1 MKSINKLFIPLLL
14 LVAVAGCKKDFL
26 DRPSKSQIA
35 SNNFYQSTKEI
46 RMATASLYGGP
57 ANFQW
62 HHEGLLPF
70 GDVLSGNGTTGQYQG
85 IDNNEL
91 FGVNPSASNGIVK
104 NAWTGLYILIGQCNN
119 TILGIQQYAPAT
131 IPAAEK
137 NAAIAEA
144 RFIRGYAYFN
154 LVLHWGAVPI
164 IEDNTKLIDNPLLN
178 RIVVPDVYK
187 FVTNDLTYAVE
198 NLPAT
203 DVAGRVTTWSA
214 QGMLSKVYLTMAG
227 LGGNGTRNEAY
238 LDSAK
243 KYAGNVCKNKGL
255 ALFGQDDP
263 NHQGYYDLFKP
274 QNNDV
279 PEMLFAFQWQ
289 AGVGYGGGNTWNN
302 YAPTV
307 TIMPKKVGGW
317 ASMKPTYDLYL
328 LYSGKDAVRR
338 RATFMVN
345 GDHYPELD
353 AANGGYKATGSSMK
367 KHIIGNEVDNSSPL
381 MDLWSSPEH
390 DAALRLADVYLI
402 YAEAILGNNG
412 STSDDEALDYFNE
425 VRIRAGLEKATTI
438 DIDSIIKERRIEL
451 AFEGQYWGDMVRLS
465 YWNMPKA
472 LSIINA
478 QNRAF
483 FNYDNGVAT
492 PDANGPVVPVL
503 SATASSFTLQIPAA
517 ELTANP
523 KLADAPVKN

>member
-14 LVAVAGCKKDFL
+14 LVAVAGCKKSFL
-26 DRPSKSQIA
+26 DRPSQSQIA

-46 RMATASLYGGP
+46 RLATASLYGGASP
-57 ANFQW
+57 WNW
-62 HHEGLLPF
+62 HTNGILQF

-85 IDNNEL
+85 TDNNEL
-91 FGVNPSASNGIVK
+91 FAVNLSASNGFVRD
-104 NAWTGLYILIGQCNN
+104 AWTGLYNLIGQCNN
-119 TILGIQQYAPAT
+119 IILGIQQYAPPTVSAT
-131 IPAAEK
+131 DK

-164 IEDNTKLIDNPLLN
+164 VEDNSKLIDQPLLN

-198 NLPAT
+198 NLPVT

-227 LGGNGTRNEAY
+227 LGGSGTRSQAY

-243 KYAGNVCKNKGL
+243 KYAGNVCMNSGKT
-255 ALFGQDDP
+255 LFP
-263 NHQGYYDLFKP
+263 SYYDLFKV

-279 PEMLFAFQWQ
+279 PEVLFAFQWQ
-289 AGVGYGGGNTWNN
+289 AGTGYGAGNTFNN
-302 YAPTV
+302 YAPTNA
-307 TIMPKKVGGW
+307 IMPKKGGAW

-328 LYSGKDAVRR
+328 LYSNKDTIRR
-338 RATFMVN
+338 KATFMVN
-345 GDHYPELD
+345 GDYFPELD

-367 KHIIGNEVDNSSPL
+367 KHVIGNDVDNSSPL

-402 YAEAILGNNG
+402 YAEAILGNNTT
-412 STSDDEALDYFNE
+412 TSDADALLYYNK
-425 VRIRAGLEKATTI
+425 VRTRAGLDPLSAITLDTLL
-438 DIDSIIKERRIEL
+438 SERRIEL

-465 YWNMPKA
+465 YWKPAKA
-472 LSIINA
+472 LSILNG
-478 QNRAF
+478 QNRSF
-483 FNYDNGVAT
+483 FNYDAGVAT
-492 PDANGPVVPVL
+492 PDANGPVVTVL
-503 SATASSFTLQIPAA
+503 PATASSFILQIPAT

-523 KLADAPVKN
+523 KLADAPVKYF

>member
-14 LVAVAGCKKDFL
+14 LVAVAGCKKSFL
-26 DRPSKSQIA
+26 DRPSQSQIA
-35 SNNFYQSTKEI
+35 SNNFYQTTKEI
-46 RMATASLYGGP
+46 RLATASLYGGP
-57 ANFQW
+57 SAWQW
-62 HHEGLLPF
+62 HTNGILQF

-85 IDNNEL
+85 TDNNEL
-91 FGVNPSASNGIVK
+91 FAVNLSASNSFVRD
-104 NAWTGLYILIGQCNN
+104 AWAGLYILIGQCNS

-131 IPAAEK
+131 VPEADK

-164 IEDNTKLIDNPLLN
+164 LEDNSKLIEQPLLN
-178 RIVVPDVYK
+178 RIIVSDVYK
-187 FVTNDLTYAVE
+187 FVTNDLTYAVQ

-227 LGGNGTRNEAY
+227 LGGGDTRNQAY

-243 KYAGNVCKNKGL
+243 KYAGNVCKNSGKT
-255 ALFGQDDP
+255 LFP
-263 NHQGYYDLFKP
+263 GYYDLFKA

-279 PEMLFAFQWQ
+279 PEVLFAFQWQ
-289 AGVGYGGGNTWNN
+289 AGVGYGGGNTFNN
-302 YAPTV
+302 YAPTYN
-307 TIMPKKVGGW
+307 IMPKKVGAW
-317 ASMKPTYDLYL
+317 ASLKPTYDLYQ
-328 LYSGKDAVRR
+328 LYSDKDTIRR
-338 RATFMVN
+338 KATFMVK
-345 GDHYPELD
+345 GDYFPELD
-353 AANGGYKATGSSMK
+353 AANGGYKATGSSIK
-367 KHIIGNEVDNSSPL
+367 KHVIGNDVDNSSPL

-402 YAEAILGNNG
+402 YAEAIMG
-412 STSDDEALDYFNE
+412 SNTTTSDPDALLYYNK
-425 VRIRAGLEKATTI
+425 VRTRAGVDPISTI
-438 DIDSIIKERRIEL
+438 TLDALISERRIEL
-451 AFEGQYWGDMVRLS
+451 AFEGQYWGDLVRLS
-465 YWNMPKA
+465 YWKPAKA

-483 FNYDNGVAT
+483 FDYDAGVAT

-503 SATASSFTLQIPAA
+503 PATASSFTLQIPAT

-523 KLADAPVKN
+523 KLTEAPVKYY